1 MHGRAQILPKLGMA
15 SYPLA
20 LRGCFGYFWPVP
32 ARKKSKVNTKLVSA
46 FSEWAKECELEN
58 DVFVS
63 RLLASLRS
71 GTDLEYWAQ
80 YDATEFLPF
89 PDIKGG
95 AKENSISERLIS
107 FRNIMVFV
115 PVAFT
120 WAGISQ
126 ATAAFSTYSALNP
139 NKVLNFFDFWE
150 NGYGVLNKFW
160 TLSNIARIDFFML
173 ALIILASIAIA
184 YLQRSA
190 KILQKNEKE
199 RIDQDRLSIALDINE
214 FLYQFERVTPVILN
228 RSITSM
234 LQNLRL
240 TSNSIARLSKSS
252 EKSAANLAKGSALRE
267 QLTSISKKIEKFQ
280 K

>member
-1 MHGRAQILPKLGMA
+1 M
-15 SYPLA
+15 
-20 LRGCFGYFWPVP
+20 
-32 ARKKSKVNTKLVSA
+32 NTKLVSA
-46 FSEWAKECELEN
+46 FSEWAKEYELEN

-63 RLLASLRS
+63 RLLASLQS

-95 AKENSISERLIS
+95 SKENSISERLIS

-184 YLQRSA
+184 YLQRTA
-190 KILQKNEKE
+190 KHLQRKEKD
-199 RIDQDRLSIALDINE
+199 RIDQDRLSVALDINE

-228 RSITSM
+228 RSIASA
-234 LQNLRL
+234 LQNLRS
-240 TSNSIARLSKSS
+240 TSNSMARLSKSS
-252 EKSAANLAKGSALRE
+252 EKSAANLAKGSAIRE
-267 QLTSISKKIEKFQ
+267 QLTVISKKIEKFQ